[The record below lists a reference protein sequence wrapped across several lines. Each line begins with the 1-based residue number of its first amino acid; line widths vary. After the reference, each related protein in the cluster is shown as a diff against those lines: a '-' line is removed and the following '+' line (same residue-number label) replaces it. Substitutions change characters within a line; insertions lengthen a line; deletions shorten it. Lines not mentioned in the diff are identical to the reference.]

1 MWINCGKRFT
11 KSNEDR
17 MHCCKKMI
25 TSHWRYEVNICCPTI
40 FFIDQLNKKMTSC
53 SIKYDWITVEEA
65 TEMFSYNWSAD
76 IRSDQPIYRLVEM
89 MIRMVSWCGVWSD
102 WLSYWSVEWASW
114 TKIDCKPF
122 NLVFTTVDSF
132 LEFFQ
137 HRQQQQ
143 KQQQHFGTRRQSTV
157 KYCNRA
163 HRQLVDSFLEFCQ
176 HRSSHALDLRS
187 WWS

>member
-1 MWINCGKRFT
+1 MIYIKEEGNKMWINRGKRFT

-137 HRQQQQ
+137 HR
-143 KQQQHFGTRRQSTV
+143 
-157 KYCNRA
+157 
-163 HRQLVDSFLEFCQ
+163 
-176 HRSSHALDLRS
+176 SSHALDLRS